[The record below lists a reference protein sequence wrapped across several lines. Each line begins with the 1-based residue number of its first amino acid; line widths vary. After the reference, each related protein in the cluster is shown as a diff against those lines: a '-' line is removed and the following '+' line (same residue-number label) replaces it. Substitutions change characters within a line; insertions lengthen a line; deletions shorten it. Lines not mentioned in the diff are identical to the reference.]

1 MRVIHGL
8 AAYDIW
14 PHQIEF
20 YKLKHGF
27 LLTKVVLQN
36 SSYLSW
42 RCGSKKKTWS
52 CRGYDLPQDFV
63 IKVEDLSRRQK
74 KSPNSYH
81 TFTWRPVTPWEA
93 PVLHPCFGTGDRR
106 GEFFAPTWVRTQAA
120 SPTRGR
126 ATNRVQMWL
135 TWVELNSLMDE
146 HENPLPSLIVIGL
159 LHGGALKIWVEALTR
174 ICL

>member
-1 MRVIHGL
+1 MWL
-8 AAYDIW
+8 
-14 PHQIEF
+14 
-20 YKLKHGF
+20 
-27 LLTKVVLQN
+27 
-36 SSYLSW
+36 
-42 RCGSKKKTWS
+42 KKKTWS

-63 IKVEDLSRRQK
+63 IKVEDLSRRPK

-159 LHGGALKIWVEALTR
+159 LHGGACSYELGRNFELMSMEKIRVEASTR
-174 ICL
+174 VCL